1 MTISDA
7 ILNQH
12 PGLDDQQ
19 LAVISHDTGP
29 ALVLAGPGSG
39 KTACLCWRA
48 LNLLLQGRVTPRNLL
63 LCTFTRSA
71 ALEMLQRLSAGAQT
85 AGYSKDL
92 SGVRVTT
99 IHSLCHQILANLGA
113 RVGMKPTGR
122 VLNAAEQLDLLRANF
137 DVIFAPD
144 RDTLVHHGW
153 SDPERIANEARR
165 FFDRIAD
172 DLIGPQ
178 ELIASGQSFQEAFG
192 RCNQR
197 YLRLLDQKGL
207 INFAGLQTN
216 AHRLL
221 EDPRAAARYGGAIRH
236 LLVDEY
242 KDTNRAQQRILF
254 RLAEA
259 HRNICVVGDE
269 DQLIYAFRGAN
280 PYGFEEFRKRFP
292 DADTFELTGN
302 YRSHQGIVA
311 VCNSWI
317 GSFDWSSSNPGQ
329 MPFRQPKSIV
339 SRAIHAGDNHPGV
352 ISVTGADRGDEAVRL
367 AGLLRRLKDQG
378 FIRSYDEVAI
388 LLPSVRGRYSDLY
401 FDALRYSNIPVHRDR
416 TENAFSPIGNS
427 DSDTANATP
436 ARSQPPGRVLLTGH
450 SPSQGLVEID
460 QNTRSPRQSQKAGF
474 SPVTHQSM
482 NDSMKRSF
490 AVVWPPAG

>member
-39 KTACLCWRA
+39 KTACLCLRA
-48 LNLLLQGRVTPRNLL
+48 LNLLLLGRSTPRNLL

-71 ALEMLQRLSAGAQT
+71 ALEMRQRLSAGAQA
-85 AGYSKDL
+85 AGYSEDL

-113 RVGMKPTGR
+113 RVGMNPPGR
-122 VLNAAEQLDLLRANF
+122 VLNAGEQLDLLRANF

-144 RDTLVHHGW
+144 QDIFVHHGW

-172 DLIGPQ
+172 ELINPQ
-178 ELIASGQSFQEAFG
+178 DLIASGQPFQEALG

-197 YLRLLDQKGL
+197 YLRLLEQKGL
-207 INFAGLQTN
+207 IDFAGLQTK
-216 AHRLL
+216 AHRVL

-242 KDTNRAQQRILF
+242 QDTNRAQQRILF

-280 PYGFEEFRKRFP
+280 PYGFEEFRKHFP

-302 YRSHQGIVA
+302 YRSHRDVIA
-311 VCNSWI
+311 ACNSWV
-317 GSFDWSSSNPGQ
+317 GSFDWSHPGRGQ
-329 MPFRQPKSIV
+329 MPFRQPKSIMP
-339 SRAIHAGDNHPGV
+339 RAIHADDNHPGV
-352 ISVTGADRGDEAVRL
+352 VSVTGVNHGDEAVRL
-367 AGLLRRLKDQG
+367 ADLLLRLKGQG

-427 DSDTANATP
+427 DGDTANGSVP
-436 ARSQPPGRVLLTGH
+436 SIGVKARHP
-450 SPSQGLVEID
+450 
-460 QNTRSPRQSQKAGF
+460 F
-474 SPVTHQSM
+474 
-482 NDSMKRSF
+482 
-490 AVVWPPAG
+490 